1 MGVKHFLLVY
11 PILKNL
17 KLRKILS
24 KIEDVSLIYF
34 MILYIPKNREFLPLI
49 DFFWSA
55 EATDAASAAASV
67 ASMVV

>member
-1 MGVKHFLLVY
+1 
-11 PILKNL
+11 
-17 KLRKILS
+17 
-24 KIEDVSLIYF
+24 
-34 MILYIPKNREFLPLI
+34 MILYIPKNREFLPLK